1 MPKKEFPS
9 RAPVLYPKRV
19 FLTPNQKATC
29 ENNDILGMR
38 RPSFYIE
45 KPRNTEWIALLD
57 LKTQPKTPLAK
68 LDAAQ
73 GVCDSLETFL
83 GNRRCGMGRAMME
96 LCLTDKYVIIDG
108 GFDPLDD
115 DFEDKEL
122 KEPARNFCETIVV
135 INCATKDDTDP
146 IVCKTYMEAAI
157 TSGYHM
163 IFVDGLEE
171 GEVGRFK
178 RYTIES
184 AKSLFISNPVGF
196 LEEKGMGWF
205 FCKCKPNKRRDC
217 LGNILFY
224 FRLLFLYY
232 LYKSK
237 NEH

>member
-1 MPKKEFPS
+1 MEKEFPS
-9 RAPVLYPKRV
+9 TATVLYPKRV
-19 FLTPNQKATC
+19 FLTQNQKATC
-29 ENNDILGMR
+29 ENSDILGMR

-45 KPRNTEWIALLD
+45 KPGNTEWIALLD
-57 LKTQPKTPLAK
+57 LKSKPKTPLAK

-122 KEPARNFCETIVV
+122 KEPAKKFCETIVV

-146 IVCKTYMEAAI
+146 IVCKMYMEAAI
-157 TSGYHM
+157 ASGYHM

-171 GEVGRFK
+171 GEVGSFR

-217 LGNILFY
+217 LGNIL
-224 FRLLFLYY
+224 YY
-232 LYKSK
+232 LYLLFQY
-237 NEH
+237 HF